1 MPEKNLPIIDETLA
15 LFVKVLIPA
24 LVGVSVKIAVEMGR
38 KQMTI
43 KRAVISIISGVGL
56 AWLSSGLVNRFIDS
70 DIQPLV
76 IATVAITSEK
86 IVEYALYKLNID
98 VLFGSL
104 IDAGRTFLINLI
116 TGKK

>member
-24 LVGVSVKIAVEMGR
+24 LVGVSVKIAVEMGT

-86 IVEYALYKLNID
+86 IVEYALYKLNVD
-98 VLFGSL
+98 VLLGSL
-104 IDAGRTFLINLI
+104 VDAGRTFLINFL